1 MNRFV
6 KRIVVP
12 AFAMLCAGAAFA
24 GEAIKSGLGVG
35 EAPSPFN
42 VKDITGPNKGT
53 SLCYRCA
60 YGAKPVACV
69 FTREITPEVSA
80 LISDID
86 ASVAAHK
93 DKKLSAFV
101 VLLTDD
107 ADAGAK
113 QLAKLAA
120 DKKIANVPLTVFD
133 GKAGPE
139 EYKISKDATVT
150 VMMWNKSRVEAN
162 HAFAAG
168 KLSADE
174 AKKVAAETSK
184 ILN

>member
-1 MNRFV
+1 V
-6 KRIVVP
+6 KRFIVP
-12 AFAMLCAGAAFA
+12 LFAVLAVAGVAVAADA
-24 GEAIKSGLGVG
+24 VKSGLGVG
-35 EAPSPFN
+35 ESPSPFN

-69 FTREITPEVSA
+69 FTREITPEVTG
-80 LISDID
+80 LIKEID
-86 ASVAAHK
+86 ASVGANK

-120 DKKIANVPLTVFD
+120 DGKITNVPLTVFD
-133 GKAGPE
+133 GQAGPDS
-139 EYKISKDATVT
+139 YKISKDAAVT
-150 VMMWNKSRVEAN
+150 VMLWNKSRVEAN
-162 HAFAAG
+162 HSFAAG
-168 KLSADE
+168 KLSADD